1 MPTFTRLA
9 TMVLFGALSY
19 FLGLR
24 YQLLYDDPP
33 RSLMAGSLFLAV
45 CAAFVGW
52 SFVGPRID
60 RSYFRAFTVV
70 IQGYLATLLLALFF
84 YGFYDAFTQGYA
96 MRYKDLGDALQ
107 GVMGAAIDH
116 VMRMLDRDFLLL
128 VLMVAAIITV
138 VVTTVFRVAEARRT
152 DY

>member
-9 TMVLFGALSY
+9 AMVLFGALTY
-19 FLGLR
+19 FLGMR
-24 YQLLYDDPP
+24 YQLLFEDPP
-33 RSLMAGSLFLAV
+33 RSLITGSLFLAG

-70 IQGYLATLLLALFF
+70 IQGYLVTLFLALFL

-96 MRYKDLGDALQ
+96 MRYKDFGDAFQ
-107 GVMGAAIDH
+107 GVMRAAIDH
-116 VMRMLDRDFLLL
+116 LTRMLDRDFLLL
-128 VLMVAAIITV
+128 VAGIAVIITL

-152 DY
+152 EY

>member
-9 TMVLFGALSY
+9 AMVLFGALTY
-19 FLGLR
+19 FIGLR

-33 RSLMAGSLFLAV
+33 RSLMAGSLFLAG

-52 SFVGPRID
+52 TFVGPRID
-60 RSYFRAFTVV
+60 KSYFRAFTVV

-96 MRYKDLGDALQ
+96 MRYKDFGDAFQ
-107 GVMGAAIDH
+107 GVMRAAIDH
-116 VMRMLDRDFLLL
+116 LTRMLDRDFLLL
-128 VLMVAAIITV
+128 VGGIAVIITL
-138 VVTTVFRVAEARRT
+138 VVTTVFRMAEARRT
-152 DY
+152 EY